1 VIAEEKGV
9 LVATETAQTPMGEIS
24 DRTTLDK
31 RSLQVKKRSM
41 RQGPV
46 EIELTFDGDK
56 ATGTMAMNGQS
67 KPVDVTVGGPVFGD
81 GAAGH
86 AVLARLPLADGYT
99 TTYRNFDVQ
108 RQKPTIKQ
116 LTVAGSEDV
125 TVPAGQFTTW
135 KVELASAEGEP
146 GATTVWVDKA
156 TRKVVKTT
164 ATLPQMGGATLTSEL
179 AAGS

>member
-1 VIAEEKGV
+1 MPAD
-9 LVATETAQTPMGEIS
+9 VA
-24 DRTTLDK
+24 
-31 RSLQVKKRSM
+31 
-41 RQGPV
+41 
-46 EIELTFDGDK
+46 
-56 ATGTMAMNGQS
+56 
-67 KPVDVTVGGPVFGD
+67 
-81 GAAGH
+81 
-86 AVLARLPLADGYT
+86 ARLKEITVDPKTVTLKK
-99 TTYRNFDVQ
+99 NV
-108 RQKPTIKQ
+108 
-116 LTVAGSEDV
+116 TVAGSEDV